1 MMRAMLMALC
11 GCIVSVATAQTYPT
25 KPVRLVIPFP
35 AGGSND
41 IVGRVVAA
49 KLSDL
54 LGKPI
59 VVDNR
64 AGADGIIGSELVARA
79 QPDGHT
85 LLLISSSYAMNAAV
99 HKLPYDPRRSFNW
112 VAMLGNAPTIL
123 VAFQGTLVTS
133 VKDVVAHARAN
144 PGKLFFGSSG
154 VGGFN
159 HFAGE
164 LFRSLAGIDM
174 VHVPFKGGG
183 AAMIGAISGE
193 VQLIFA
199 SSVLALPH
207 VRSGKIKTLATGG
220 AKRSTI
226 LPNAPTIAE
235 GGVPGYE
242 ASNWWGMVAPE
253 STPAAIIQRLNSA
266 VAEVMTLPDTQ
277 KRFAAE
283 GAEIQT
289 LSPADMGKLI
299 SAEMIKWAR
308 VAKEAGIRVE

>member
-11 GCIVSVATAQTYPT
+11 GGIVSVATAQTYPT

-35 AGGSND
+35 AGGSTD
-41 IVGRVVAA
+41 IVGR
-49 KLSDL
+49 
-54 LGKPI
+54 
-59 VVDNR
+59 
-64 AGADGIIGSELVARA
+64 ELVARA

-123 VAFQGTLVTS
+123 VAFQGTPVTS

>member
-11 GCIVSVATAQTYPT
+11 GGIVSVATAQTYPT

-41 IVGRVVAA
+41 IVGRV
-49 KLSDL
+49 LSDL

-123 VAFQGTLVTS
+123 VAFQGTPVTS

-235 GGVPGYE
+235 GAVPGYE

>member
-11 GCIVSVATAQTYPT
+11 GGIVSVATAQTYPT

-99 HKLPYDPRRSFNW
+99 HKLPYDPRSSFNW

-123 VAFQGTLVTS
+123 VAFQGTPVTS

-235 GGVPGYE
+235 GAVPGYE

>member
-1 MMRAMLMALC
+1 
-11 GCIVSVATAQTYPT
+11 
-25 KPVRLVIPFP
+25 
-35 AGGSND
+35 
-41 IVGRVVAA
+41 
-49 KLSDL
+49 
-54 LGKPI
+54 
-59 VVDNR
+59 
-64 AGADGIIGSELVARA
+64 
-79 QPDGHT
+79 
-85 LLLISSSYAMNAAV
+85 
-99 HKLPYDPRRSFNW
+99 
-112 VAMLGNAPTIL
+112 MLGNAPTIL
-123 VAFQGTLVTS
+123 VAFQGTPVTS

>member
-11 GCIVSVATAQTYPT
+11 GGIVSVATAQTYPT

-64 AGADGIIGSELVARA
+64 AGADGIIGSELEARA
-79 QPDGHT
+79 HPDGHT
-85 LLLISSSYAMNAAV
+85 QLLISSSYAMNAAV
-99 HKLPYDPRRSFNW
+99 HKLPYDPRSSFNW

-123 VAFQGTLVTS
+123 VAFQGTPVTS

-235 GGVPGYE
+235 GAVPGYE

-289 LSPADMGKLI
+289 LSPADMAKLI

>member
-11 GCIVSVATAQTYPT
+11 GGIVSVATAQTYPT

-123 VAFQGTLVTS
+123 VAFQGTPVTS

-235 GGVPGYE
+235 GAVPGYE

>member
-11 GCIVSVATAQTYPT
+11 GGIVSVATAQTYPT

-123 VAFQGTLVTS
+123 VAFQGTPVTS

-289 LSPADMGKLI
+289 LSPAD
-299 SAEMIKWAR
+299 KWAR

>member
-11 GCIVSVATAQTYPT
+11 GGIVSVATAQTYPT

-123 VAFQGTLVTS
+123 VAFQGTPVTS

>member
-11 GCIVSVATAQTYPT
+11 GGIVSVATAQTYPT

-123 VAFQGTLVTS
+123 VAFQGTPVTS

-289 LSPADMGKLI
+289 LSPADMAKLI